1 MLRSLLV
8 MSLLMLPAGAAAQ
21 TRVDFDKHQDFLQYR
36 TFDVAIGPLV
46 RADGTVDE
54 QNTLN
59 EDRLRRAIASELSA
73 RGLESSSVGADLEVR
88 VSGRNTERTE
98 VRSSGFNHFPTFYY
112 RPVRLR
118 NGRVAYLRTYGYGYW
133 NHPFYDDVWTRRYLE
148 GALTIDVVD
157 RDTGRLVYRAQ
168 VNDEIGGNLDKYIA
182 KSVDKAFKKFPVKER
197 GN

>member
-8 MSLLMLPAGAAAQ
+8 LSLLALPAGAAAQ
-21 TRVDFDKHQDFLQYR
+21 VRVDFDRHQDFRQYR

-46 RADGTVDE
+46 RADGTTDE
-54 QNTLN
+54 QNTLS

-73 RGLESSSVGADLEVR
+73 RGLESSAVGADLEVR
-88 VSGRNTERTE
+88 VSSRDTERTE
-98 VRSSGFNHFPTFYY
+98 IISSGFNHFSAYSY

-118 NGRVAYLRTYGYGYW
+118 NGRIAYVRTYGYGYW
-133 NHPFYDDVWTRRYLE
+133 GRPFYDDVWTRRYLE

-157 RDTGRLVYRAQ
+157 RESGRLVYRAQ
-168 VNDEIGGNLDKYIA
+168 VNEQIGNNLDKYIA
-182 KSVDKAFKKFPVKER
+182 KSVDKAFKKFPVKEH